1 MHIVRLLLIS
11 LFAIYLVACGGSQR
25 APEMESVTATEAE
38 SMERIADLNE
48 LIQDEPNKMEWRYQ
62 LAQEYQKVGQNMEA
76 LKTYEEALLIDPGQ
90 SDMKYQYAEL
100 CMEMGD
106 KRKAFQSYKEI
117 LLGMDGQQY
126 FARISGKF
134 MDTYKVTPV
143 LSETV
148 DEAFASYSPDGSK
161 ILYQKFTDGNWDI
174 YEYDRMAQNNKR
186 LTFNP
191 ADEENPAYSP
201 DLRTLVYTSTRDD
214 HRMVEYDQK
223 SRDIYT
229 MDLISNREANLTTNS
244 SNDWLPRFSRDG
256 LFIVFASERSD
267 LREVGVLELN
277 SHIFMMESDGGFQLQ
292 LTKDAFNAGGAIMSG
307 GEDGLIYF
315 DSNRSGEFAIY
326 SMKTDGKNQEQLT
339 YNTGANDVAPYIS
352 IDGTKI
358 VFFSDRDGNYEL
370 YMMNSDGSNQQR
382 LTSNPADDLN
392 PMFSPDGRKI
402 IFHSNRMGNY
412 DIYELDLDQK
422 SESASITQVVS
433 LIDAALSRL

>member
-1 MHIVRLLLIS
+1 MHFVRLLLIS

-25 APEMESVTATEAE
+25 TPEMESVTATEAE
-38 SMERIADLNE
+38 SMARIADLKE

-134 MDTYKVTPV
+134 MDTYKVIPV
-143 LSETV
+143 LSETAN
-148 DEAFASYSPDGSK
+148 EAFASYSPDGSK
-161 ILYQKFTDGNWDI
+161 ILYQKYTDGNWDI
-174 YEYDRMAQNNKR
+174 YEYDRVAQNNKR

-201 DLRTLVYTSTRDD
+201 DLRTLVFTSTRDD

-339 YNTGANDVAPYIS
+339 YNTGANDVAPDIS

-422 SESASITQVVS
+422 SDSASITQVVS
-433 LIDAALSRL
+433 LIDAALSSL